1 MALFQ
6 ILEKWSAGSG
16 MVSPLPSKTVYPCPN
31 FRTCDCDLIGGG
43 GGGGEVFVD
52 TIKDFVMSLLVW
64 ALNSKYNNKYPQ
76 KKTKREKRQ
85 REKRR
90 PCEDGGT
97 DWSDAATDQ

>member
-1 MALFQ
+1 M
-6 ILEKWSAGSG
+6 
-16 MVSPLPSKTVYPCPN
+16 
-31 FRTCDCDLIGGG
+31 
-43 GGGGEVFVD
+43 D

-85 REKRR
+85 REKKR